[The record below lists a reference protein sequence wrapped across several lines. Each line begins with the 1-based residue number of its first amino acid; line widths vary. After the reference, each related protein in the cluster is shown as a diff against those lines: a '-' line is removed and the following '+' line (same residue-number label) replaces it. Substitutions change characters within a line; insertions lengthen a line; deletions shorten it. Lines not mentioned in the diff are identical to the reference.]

1 MDHHSCKPYLRQW
14 WRAALDQPILEE
26 ATFEWEEGRSVLS
39 VPACFGSASLPAA
52 RAQCLLPSSP
62 DHPRNRIGRLWWH
75 IYHHVQG
82 RSHGMLAW
90 CTGTRVILTFTTKF
104 TNIYRISQEKICL
117 LPNGCTTLIFML
129 ASPLTMCRTNF
140 FRIRPPPATRART
153 AEAYWQRCGHGFFV
167 HTAHTR

>member
-52 RAQCLLPSSP
+52 RAQYLLPSSP

-75 IYHHVQG
+75 IYHHVQDELFPHQA
-82 RSHGMLAW
+82 STCH
-90 CTGTRVILTFTTKF
+90 TGTYRWSLLAKVWPWILCPYGTHEVGVRQSTFNQGIVIADTKVCRCAWAVRVLGH
-104 TNIYRISQEKICL
+104 IC
-117 LPNGCTTLIFML
+117 
-129 ASPLTMCRTNF
+129 
-140 FRIRPPPATRART
+140 
-153 AEAYWQRCGHGFFV
+153 V
-167 HTAHTR
+167 V